1 MVTQRQLLDI
11 IHDVGTCWR
20 ELGPKLDISA
30 AEVQKLD
37 REYRFNRE
45 KANALLLMWK
55 EREGRSAV
63 ARRLAD
69 ALVSIG
75 RESIADKLLG
85 EYLLIV
91 SVCMFVVLFLRSSR
105 PLARIFAW
113 MIKKI
118 MNQRLECKVK
128 RITTVNVNLC
138 LGEEL

>member
-30 AEVQKLD
+30 AEIQRLD
-37 REYRFNRE
+37 EEYRFNRE

-63 ARRLAD
+63 GRRLAD

-91 SVCMFVVLFLRSSR
+91 SVCIFYFFVVRGLSL
-105 PLARIFAW
+105 
-113 MIKKI
+113 
-118 MNQRLECKVK
+118 
-128 RITTVNVNLC
+128 
-138 LGEEL
+138 